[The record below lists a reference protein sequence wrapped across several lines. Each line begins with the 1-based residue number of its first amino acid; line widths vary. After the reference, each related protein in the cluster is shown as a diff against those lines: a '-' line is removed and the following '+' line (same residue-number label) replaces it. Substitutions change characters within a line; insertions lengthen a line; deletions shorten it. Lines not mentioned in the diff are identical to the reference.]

1 MSRDEELCAFSAL
14 LSALA
19 EVYSTLASTQ
29 SLEAGTAKAALDSIR
44 FGVCLCGVCM
54 CGVCVHVCVCACMR
68 V

>member
-44 FGVCLCGVCM
+44 CGVCM
-54 CGVCVHVCVCACMR
+54 CGVCVCVHVCVCACMR

>member
-44 FGVCLCGVCM
+44 CGVC
-54 CGVCVHVCVCACMR
+54 VCVHVCVCPCMC